1 MVEQTYKQRYTA
13 MYDYIC
19 QETTLMKA
27 FMSVKKNKGVGGIDG
42 ETIVSFEK
50 ALGKN
55 IRELSRLLKEKR
67 YAPAPVK
74 RVYIPKVNGKMRP
87 LGIPVIRDRVVQQAV
102 RMAIEP
108 AIDKTMSESS
118 YGFRPGRS
126 AGQAIV
132 AIKQHLSDGYTH
144 VVDADIHDFFGTINR
159 QILMNKVRVT
169 VPDKEVCYLIHD
181 FLLAGVMEEGK
192 VRMQSTGT
200 PQGGVISPLL
210 ANLYMNDFDKK
221 VTSAGAKLV
230 RYADDF
236 VLLARTEGGARQAYE
251 MARDLLTKLKLS
263 FAPEKTRVTTIEQGF
278 DFLGYTFWK
287 TWVYPSDKSL
297 GKFKEKVR
305 VLTRRQQ
312 PQNIKMVMEKLNPV
326 IRGWGNYFTVSD
338 GKSRMKSLD
347 EMMRRRLRSFLAKK
361 FALTQMYHT
370 KYPNSF
376 FKELGLVSL
385 SDMLTLRHA

>member
-50 ALGKN
+50 SLGKN

-200 PQGGVISPLL
+200 PIKRGQSP
-210 ANLYMNDFDKK
+210 
-221 VTSAGAKLV
+221 
-230 RYADDF
+230 
-236 VLLARTEGGARQAYE
+236 
-251 MARDLLTKLKLS
+251 
-263 FAPEKTRVTTIEQGF
+263 
-278 DFLGYTFWK
+278 FL
-287 TWVYPSDKSL
+287 
-297 GKFKEKVR
+297 
-305 VLTRRQQ
+305 Q
-312 PQNIKMVMEKLNPV
+312 
-326 IRGWGNYFTVSD
+326 
-338 GKSRMKSLD
+338 
-347 EMMRRRLRSFLAKK
+347 
-361 FALTQMYHT
+361 
-370 KYPNSF
+370 
-376 FKELGLVSL
+376 
-385 SDMLTLRHA
+385 TLCGIIL